1 MSFIW
6 SDEKKMENNYINDR
20 GSDTKIFS
28 QCKSDLSICWSPY
41 LQINNICHYIDNTLS
56 NIKKAHGL
64 HRLGSDFQISILLVT
79 FHIWKNLLLFVTY
92 WSTISII
99 NVFYSLYMLLHN
111 WRRFQRRQELV
122 YNNRIFSLVFYTG
135 DGGKRSLQKLDN
147 AGYLV

>member
-1 MSFIW
+1 MIGDQTQRYSHNAKATYLYADPLIYR
-6 SDEKKMENNYINDR
+6 S
-20 GSDTKIFS
+20 TIFVII
-28 QCKSDLSICWSPY
+28 L
-41 LQINNICHYIDNTLS
+41 TS